1 MFEYQ
6 SANGGTSGGDRTPIL
21 KFSAKDGSFI
31 LADRE
36 NVDGQWTTRETE
48 LEMPTKVVMDM
59 AEIEQGWMA
68 FKPAP
73 DFVMV
78 KNNQPRPE
86 RPDEVDANGQP
97 LYKWGFRVRL
107 GNKEMGLRELSSS
120 SKNVYERMKS
130 IALQFEAGKAEN
142 AGKVPVVTI
151 DGTERVTQT
160 LSDGQT
166 QTWRVPKWS
175 VTGWVDRPD
184 LLDGGQESVPEVP
197 VAPAVEAPTSAS
209 AAGSDDYF

>member
-31 LADRE
+31 MADRE

-48 LEMPTKVVMDM
+48 LETPAKVVMDM

-86 RPDEVDANGQP
+86 HPDEVDANGQP
-97 LYKWGFRVRL
+97 LYKWGFRVKL
-107 GNKEMGLRELSSS
+107 ANKELGLRELSSS

-130 IALQFEAGKAEN
+130 IALAYENGKAEN

-151 DGTERVTQT
+151 DGTERVQQT

-175 VTGWVDRPD
+175 ITGWVDRPAV
-184 LLDGGQESVPEVP
+184 LDGAQDSAP
-197 VAPAVEAPTSAS
+197 VAAAAPVIEPAPAAPVE
-209 AAGSDDYF
+209 GSDLF

>member
-36 NVDGQWTTRETE
+36 NVDGQWSTRETE
-48 LEMPTKVVMDM
+48 LDMPAKVVMDM
-59 AEIEQGWMA
+59 AEVEQGWMA

-97 LYKWGFRVRL
+97 LYKWGFRVKL
-107 GNKEMGLRELSSS
+107 ANKEMGLRELSSS

-130 IALQFEAGKAEN
+130 IALAFEAGKAEN

-151 DGTERVTQT
+151 DGTERVQQT

-175 VTGWVDRPD
+175 ITGWVDRPAV
-184 LLDGGQESVPEVP
+184 LDGATENAP
-197 VAPAVEAPTSAS
+197 VAAAAPVIEPAPAAPVE
-209 AAGSDDYF
+209 GSDLF

>member
-36 NVDGQWTTRETE
+36 NVDGQWSTRETE
-48 LEMPTKVVMDM
+48 LDTPAKVVMDM

-107 GNKEMGLRELSSS
+107 ANKEMGLRELSSS

-130 IALQFEAGKAEN
+130 IALAYETGKAEN
-142 AGKVPVVTI
+142 TGKVPVVTI
-151 DGTERVTQT
+151 EGTERVQQT

-175 VTGWVDRPD
+175 ITGWVDRPAV
-184 LLDGGQESVPEVP
+184 LDGATESAP
-197 VAPAVEAPTSAS
+197 VAAAAPVIEPAPAAPVE
-209 AAGSDDYF
+209 GSDLF

>member
-36 NVDGQWTTRETE
+36 NVDGQWSTRETE
-48 LEMPTKVVMDM
+48 LDMPAKVVMDM
-59 AEIEQGWMA
+59 AEVEQGWMA

-86 RPDEVDANGQP
+86 RPNEVDANGLP
-97 LYKWGFRVRL
+97 LYKWGFRVKL
-107 GNKEMGLRELSSS
+107 ANKEMGLRELSSS
-120 SKNVYERMKS
+120 SKNVYARMKS

-175 VTGWVDRPD
+175 ITGWVDRPAV
-184 LLDGGQESVPEVP
+184 LDGATENAP
-197 VAPAVEAPTSAS
+197 VAAAAPVIEPAPAAPVE
-209 AAGSDDYF
+209 GSDLF

>member
-6 SANGGTSGGDRTPIL
+6 SANSGTSGGDRTPIL

-36 NVDGQWTTRETE
+36 NVDGQWSTRETE
-48 LEMPTKVVMDM
+48 LDMPAKVVMDM
-59 AEIEQGWMA
+59 AEVEQGWMA

-86 RPDEVDANGQP
+86 RPNEVDANGLP
-97 LYKWGFRVRL
+97 LYKWGFRVKL
-107 GNKEMGLRELSSS
+107 ANKEMGLRELSSS

-151 DGTERVTQT
+151 DGTERVQQT

-175 VTGWVDRPD
+175 ITGWVDRPAV
-184 LLDGGQESVPEVP
+184 LDGATENAP
-197 VAPAVEAPTSAS
+197 VAAAAPVIEPAPAAPVE
-209 AAGSDDYF
+209 GSDLF

>member
-31 LADRE
+31 MADRE
-36 NVDGQWTTRETE
+36 NVDGQWSTRETE
-48 LEMPTKVVMDM
+48 LETPAKVVMDM

-97 LYKWGFRVRL
+97 LYKWGFRVKL
-107 GNKEMGLRELSSS
+107 ANKELGLRELSSS

-130 IALQFEAGKAEN
+130 IALAYENGKAEN

-151 DGTERVTQT
+151 DGTERVQQT

-175 VTGWVDRPD
+175 ITGWVDRPAV
-184 LLDGGQESVPEVP
+184 LDGAQDSAP
-197 VAPAVEAPTSAS
+197 VAAAAPVIEPAPAAPIE
-209 AAGSDDYF
+209 GSDLF

>member
-31 LADRE
+31 MADRE

-48 LEMPTKVVMDM
+48 LETPAKVVMDM

-97 LYKWGFRVRL
+97 LYKWGFRVKL
-107 GNKEMGLRELSSS
+107 ANKELGLRELSSS

-130 IALQFEAGKAEN
+130 IALAYENGKAEN

-151 DGTERVTQT
+151 DGTERVQQT

-175 VTGWVDRPD
+175 ITGWVDRPAV
-184 LLDGGQESVPEVP
+184 LDGAQDSAP
-197 VAPAVEAPTSAS
+197 VAAAAPVIEPAPAAPVE
-209 AAGSDDYF
+209 GSDLF

>member
-31 LADRE
+31 MADRE
-36 NVDGQWTTRETE
+36 NVDGQWSTRETE
-48 LEMPTKVVMDM
+48 LETPAKVVMDM

-97 LYKWGFRVRL
+97 LYKWGFRVKL
-107 GNKEMGLRELSSS
+107 ANKELGLRELSSS

-130 IALQFEAGKAEN
+130 IALAYENGKAEN

-151 DGTERVTQT
+151 DGTERVQQT

-175 VTGWVDRPD
+175 ITGWVDRPAV
-184 LLDGGQESVPEVP
+184 LDGAQDSAP
-197 VAPAVEAPTSAS
+197 VAAAAPVIEPAPAAPVE
-209 AAGSDDYF
+209 GSDLF

>member
-31 LADRE
+31 MADRE
-36 NVDGQWTTRETE
+36 NVDGQWSTRETE
-48 LEMPTKVVMDM
+48 LETPAKVVMDM

-97 LYKWGFRVRL
+97 LYKWGFRVKL
-107 GNKEMGLRELSSS
+107 ANKELGLRELSSS

-130 IALQFEAGKAEN
+130 IALAYENGKAEN

-151 DGTERVTQT
+151 DGTERVQQT

-175 VTGWVDRPD
+175 ITGWVDRPAV
-184 LLDGGQESVPEVP
+184 LDGAQDSAP
-197 VAPAVEAPTSAS
+197 VAAAAPVVEPAPAAPIE
-209 AAGSDDYF
+209 GSDLF

>member
-36 NVDGQWTTRETE
+36 NVDGQWSTRETE
-48 LEMPTKVVMDM
+48 LDMPAKVVMDM
-59 AEIEQGWMA
+59 AEVEQGWMA

-86 RPDEVDANGQP
+86 RPDEVDANGLP
-97 LYKWGFRVRL
+97 LYKWGFRVKL
-107 GNKEMGLRELSSS
+107 ANKEMGLRELSSS

-142 AGKVPVVTI
+142 AGKVPIVTI

-160 LSDGQT
+160 LNDGQT

-175 VTGWVDRPD
+175 ITGWVDRPAV
-184 LLDGGQESVPEVP
+184 LDGATENAP
-197 VAPAVEAPTSAS
+197 VAAAAPVIEPAPAAPVE
-209 AAGSDDYF
+209 GSDLF

>member
-31 LADRE
+31 MADRE
-36 NVDGQWTTRETE
+36 NVDGQWSTRETE
-48 LEMPTKVVMDM
+48 LETPAKVVMDM

-86 RPDEVDANGQP
+86 RPDEVVANGQP
-97 LYKWGFRVRL
+97 LYKWGFRVKL
-107 GNKEMGLRELSSS
+107 ANKELGLRELSSS

-130 IALQFEAGKAEN
+130 IALAYENGKAEN

-151 DGTERVTQT
+151 DGTERVQQT

-175 VTGWVDRPD
+175 ITGWVDRPAV
-184 LLDGGQESVPEVP
+184 LDGAQDSAP
-197 VAPAVEAPTSAS
+197 VAAAAPVIEPAPAAPIE
-209 AAGSDDYF
+209 GSDLF

>member
-31 LADRE
+31 VADRQ
-36 NVDGQWTTRETE
+36 NVDGQWSTRETE
-48 LEMPTKVVMDM
+48 LEMPAKVVMDM
-59 AEIEQGWMA
+59 AEVEQGWMA

-78 KNNQPRPE
+78 KNDQPRPE
-86 RPDEVDANGQP
+86 RPNELDANGQP

-107 GNKEMGLRELSSS
+107 ANKEMGLRELSSS

-130 IALQFEAGKAEN
+130 IALAYETGKAEN

-151 DGTERVTQT
+151 EGTERVQQT
-160 LSDGQT
+160 LNDGQT

-175 VTGWVDRPD
+175 ITGWVDRPAV
-184 LLDGGQESVPEVP
+184 LDGAQDSAP
-197 VAPAVEAPTSAS
+197 VAAAAPVIEPAPAAPVE
-209 AAGSDDYF
+209 GSDLF

>member
-1 MFEYQ
+1 
-6 SANGGTSGGDRTPIL
+6 
-21 KFSAKDGSFI
+21 
-31 LADRE
+31 
-36 NVDGQWTTRETE
+36 
-48 LEMPTKVVMDM
+48 
-59 AEIEQGWMA
+59 
-68 FKPAP
+68 
-73 DFVMV
+73 
-78 KNNQPRPE
+78 
-86 RPDEVDANGQP
+86 
-97 LYKWGFRVRL
+97 
-107 GNKEMGLRELSSS
+107 MGLRELSSS

-130 IALQFEAGKAEN
+130 IALAFEAGKAEN

>member
-36 NVDGQWTTRETE
+36 NVDGQWSTRETE
-48 LEMPTKVVMDM
+48 LDMPAKVVMDM
-59 AEIEQGWMA
+59 AEVEQGWMA

-97 LYKWGFRVRL
+97 LYKWGFRVKL
-107 GNKEMGLRELSSS
+107 ANKEMGLRELSSS

-130 IALQFEAGKAEN
+130 IALAFEAGKAEN

-151 DGTERVTQT
+151 DGTERVQQT

-175 VTGWVDRPD
+175 ITGWVDRPAV
-184 LLDGGQESVPEVP
+184 LDGATENAP
-197 VAPAVEAPTSAS
+197 VTVAAPVIEPAPAAPVE
-209 AAGSDDYF
+209 GSDLF